1 MIHSFFVSYDYHP
14 SPHSPPQ
21 TSSTAP
27 LHLTFPPP
35 GLYASVTTCADYRKN
50 EPEGL
55 GMRLLSFIIILT
67 LLSGC
72 SSKEYYQALTAQ
84 YNAVQ
89 RTTAQPV
96 QLVNHTWT
104 EADGT
109 SHALIVNQPAC
120 GNQRL
125 ELPHIP
131 ASGEIGFKYFDR
143 VLGIL
148 ERALPWLAFLTGG
161 GGRSDSSTTYQMG
174 DHSAVVTTKGDSSP
188 IDYQVPFAPPEEPEL
203 PEVPTE

>member
-1 MIHSFFVSYDYHP
+1 
-14 SPHSPPQ
+14 
-21 TSSTAP
+21 
-27 LHLTFPPP
+27 
-35 GLYASVTTCADYRKN
+35 
-50 EPEGL
+50 
-55 GMRLLSFIIILT
+55 MRLFLSLLICFALT
-67 LLSGC
+67 GC

-104 EADGT
+104 DPGGST
-109 SHALIVNQPAC
+109 HTLIINQPTC

-131 ASGEIGFKYFDR
+131 APGEIGFKYFDR
-143 VLGIL
+143 TLGTL
-148 ERALPWLAFLTGG
+148 ERALPLLAILTGG

-174 DHSAVVTTKGDSSP
+174 DHSTVVTTKGDSSP
-188 IDYQVPFAPPEEPEL
+188 IDYQVPFAPQEEPEM
-203 PEVPTE
+203 PEVPAV